1 MFTKIGQG
9 LGVAGVTLAL
19 GCSGAVET
27 RSDSRLDRHV
37 SAPVEVEQSQAGLRY
52 VRLRK
57 NQPDQYDAERAR
69 ELAERPARQSTAAPR
84 ELATMSERELTER
97 MTGITL
103 VDGWIYRVEPEP
115 STVRAARQRAATR
128 IRAQRPSDP
137 LVGPLGAL
145 AAPLILWPD
154 ERQPQRGNT
163 EYPYSTIV
171 HLEQLGLPDGYVAG
185 GTGVMIGRSTLL
197 TAAHVFWDG
206 QNFREFDAWPG
217 VDIEDADPKPFGS
230 FECYGVII
238 AADSGW
244 PADDYAVVDFKS
256 PSYDCNDAPGDST
269 GWMGLNPLDDAALSG
284 ATAYLYG
291 YPVDNDHPYPQL
303 WGMAG
308 TLLPPYPDVLRWD
321 MDQSP
326 GQSGSPI
333 YVLDGAGY
341 PDIVGVTSTGIGDF
355 GFYENR
361 GPRVTA
367 ELLANIDAWS
377 TEY

>member
-1 MFTKIGQG
+1 
-9 LGVAGVTLAL
+9 
-19 GCSGAVET
+19 
-27 RSDSRLDRHV
+27 
-37 SAPVEVEQSQAGLRY
+37 
-52 VRLRK
+52 
-57 NQPDQYDAERAR
+57 
-69 ELAERPARQSTAAPR
+69 
-84 ELATMSERELTER
+84 MSERELTER

-115 STVRAARQRAATR
+115 STVRAAQKRAATR
-128 IRAQRPSDP
+128 IQAQRPSDP
-137 LVGPLGAL
+137 LAGPVSAL
-145 AAPLILWPD
+145 ATPLILWPD
-154 ERQPQRGNT
+154 ERQPQRDNT
-163 EYPYSTIV
+163 AYPYSTIV
-171 HLEQLGLPDGYVAG
+171 HLEQLGLPEGYVAG

-230 FECYGVII
+230 FPCYGVVI
-238 AADSGW
+238 AAESGW
-244 PADDYAVVDFKS
+244 PANDYAVVDFKS
-256 PSYDCNDAPGDST
+256 PNYDCNDAPGDTT

-341 PDIVGVTSTGIGDF
+341 PDIVGVTSTGTGDF

-367 ELLANIDAWS
+367 ELLANVDAWS